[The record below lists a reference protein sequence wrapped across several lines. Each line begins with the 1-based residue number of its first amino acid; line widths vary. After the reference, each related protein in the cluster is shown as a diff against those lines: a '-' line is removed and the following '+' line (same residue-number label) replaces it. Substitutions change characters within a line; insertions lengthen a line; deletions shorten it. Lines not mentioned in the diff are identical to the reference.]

1 MPRSPVFWFRTTIIV
16 ILIALLSQVT
26 SIYLPVILSLV
37 LVFMLNPIV
46 ERCCRIPCLFG
57 RGELPRSV
65 GILLAFILTGVGF
78 FAIAAF
84 IFLPFIREF
93 NEFVVD
99 LPRLLKK
106 VQILMIGLQQQA
118 SLIEIPDNVRDL
130 VNQGIA
136 KATAFSVDLAQRI
149 VNAVFSFASQVV
161 ELVVVPVLSY
171 YLLKDWRSLHS
182 GFINAFSPSVR
193 NHLRSVLGDMGSVIS
208 GYIQGQLIISLIMGV
223 LVFIGMVA
231 MGVSYPLVLGLLAA
245 LTETIP
251 VVGPVIGAVPAIVLA
266 FLISPELAVKVILF
280 YIVIQQVENHLIVPK
295 IMGHS
300 IDLHPILVVVSL
312 LIGASLYGVVGMI
325 VAVPVAALLQVL
337 TRHLWYYNE
346 R

>member
-1 MPRSPVFWFRTTIIV
+1 MTRSPVFWFRTV
-16 ILIALLSQVT
+16 ILLAIIALLSQVS
-26 SIYLPVILSLV
+26 SIYLPVILALV
-37 LVFMLNPIV
+37 LVFILNPVV
-46 ERCCRIPCLFG
+46 EWCCA
-57 RGELPRSV
+57 LPRLIGKGDLPRPA
-65 GILLAFILTGVGF
+65 GILLAFGVTAVGLF
-78 FAIAAF
+78 TMAAF
-84 IFLPFIREF
+84 ILLPFIREF

-99 LPRLLKK
+99 LPRLMKK
-106 VQILMIGLQQQA
+106 LQFLITGLQQQV
-118 SLIEIPDNVRDL
+118 SLIEIPENVRNL

-136 KATAFSVDLAQRI
+136 KATALSVDLAQRI

-161 ELVVVPVLSY
+161 ELVVVPVLAY

-193 NHLRSVLGDMGSVIS
+193 DDLRQILDNMGRVIS
-208 GYIQGQLIISLIMGV
+208 GYIQGQLVISLIMGGI
-223 LVFIGMVA
+223 VFVGMVA

-266 FLISPELAVKVILF
+266 FLISPELAVKVIVF
-280 YIVIQQVENHLIVPK
+280 YVVIQQIENHLIVPK
-295 IMGHS
+295 IMGQS

-312 LIGASLYGVVGMI
+312 LVGASLYGVVGMM
-325 VAVPVAALLQVL
+325 VAVPVAALLQVI
-337 TRHLWYYNE
+337 TRHLWYYRE